1 MSKSYY
7 FNENRGKRLK
17 KNCKKNEIFDE
28 KKGDCIK
35 NPCKKDEFYDSNKG
49 DCQKLGTKY
58 PNPNLYW
65 SIEEKKCL
73 PKKKCKEKEEYFNI
87 YLQRCMRKKECQ
99 PNQYFNETIQNV

>member
-1 MSKSYY
+1 MKPKCPKGYY
-7 FNENRGKRLK
+7 FDENQGKCLKK

-49 DCQKLGTKY
+49 DCQKLATKCH
-58 PNPNLYW
+58 NPNLYW
-65 SIEEKKCL
+65 SIEEKKCI

-87 YLQRCMRKKECQ
+87 YL
-99 PNQYFNETIQNV
+99 